1 MGTAHGHEWNGYTCL
16 YCDKD
21 WDEWQTEV
29 KDGERKT
36 LVFIFDCVDCGQF
49 YGEQTLTADGRL
61 LCPTCYSEQ
70 TVESMFVEAVPM
82 RSAVQ
87 PFVEEV
93 N

>member
-1 MGTAHGHEWNGYTCL
+1 MDTAHRHDWLFEECSS
-16 YCDKD
+16 CDKN
-21 WDEWQTEV
+21 WDEWQTEI
-29 KDGERKT
+29 KDGERT
-36 LVFIFDCVDCGQF
+36 NLVFIFDCVDCGQF

-61 LCPTCYSEQ
+61 LCPSCFSEQ
-70 TVESMFVEAVPM
+70 TVESVFVEAVPM